1 MLSVFGRMEPPND
14 RSQVAVTPDGGSV
27 YTANEETASVSV
39 ISTST
44 GTITATIP
52 TGQAPYDEGPFD
64 VATAPNGQTAYVAV
78 LGPGNVSA
86 INTQTNRISGTVN
99 LGPPGTDP
107 FDIAATP
114 TAIYVAS
121 QAAGTL
127 TVIDPSSLK
136 ITATVTLGDSP
147 YGVAVSP

>member
-1 MLSVFGRMEPPND
+1 MTRGMSSVPQD
-14 RSQVAVTPDGGSV
+14 WADSGGCP
-27 YTANEETASVSV
+27 V

-52 TGQAPYDEGPFD
+52 TGRAPYDEGPFD

-86 INTQTNRISGTVN
+86 INTQTSRISGTVN

-127 TVIDPSSLK
+127 SVIDPISLK

-147 YGVAVSP
+147 YRVAVAP

>member
-1 MLSVFGRMEPPND
+1 M
-14 RSQVAVTPDGGSV
+14 
-27 YTANEETASVSV
+27 
-39 ISTST
+39 
-44 GTITATIP
+44 
-52 TGQAPYDEGPFD
+52 
-64 VATAPNGQTAYVAV
+64 
-78 LGPGNVSA
+78 LGPGSVSTVD
-86 INTQTNRISGTVN
+86 TQSNRISGSVN

-127 TVIDPSSLK
+127 SVIDPSSLK

-147 YGVAVSP
+147 YRVAVAP